1 MLKTGYV
8 ALLAVG
14 TIWLTCSPVQAHSS
28 ALDPLSDAL
37 ELLRTDPS
45 AAVAALE
52 PLVAAGDPEA
62 AASLASALEF
72 TGGDPERSER
82 LWAQAL
88 RDGSQNARLNIGL
101 RRLMNDDPADDAEA
115 IGWLEGLDAKYR
127 PAAAYPLG
135 RAYLFGAGVQQDLK
149 KGTRLI

>member
-88 RDGSQNARLNIGL
+88 RDGSQDRKSTRLNSSHVKISY
-101 RRLMNDDPADDAEA
+101 AV
-115 IGWLEGLDAKYR
+115 
-127 PAAAYPLG
+127 
-135 RAYLFGAGVQQDLK
+135 FCLK
-149 KGTRLI
+149 KKKQIEQP

>member
-62 AASLASALEF
+62 AARPMSSWPQKAA
-72 TGGDPERSER
+72 TPMPRS
-82 LWAQAL
+82 
-88 RDGSQNARLNIGL
+88 
-101 RRLMNDDPADDAEA
+101 
-115 IGWLEGLDAKYR
+115 
-127 PAAAYPLG
+127 
-135 RAYLFGAGVQQDLK
+135 F
-149 KGTRLI
+149 